1 MEAKAVVS
9 LKGAK
14 SQLLQASLHQRKGV
28 GESHTWAEKLESR
41 RGWDEDTEDT

>member
-1 MEAKAVVS
+1 MLEAKAVVS

-14 SQLLQASLHQRKGV
+14 SQLLQDSLHQPKGV

-41 RGWDEDTEDT
+41 RGWDEDI